1 MAKRGR
7 NRNGGGSVV
16 IKRVEEGG
24 HGHHGGAW
32 KVAYADFVTAMMAF
46 FLLMWLLNATTEE
59 QRRGISDY
67 FNPTHLM
74 ARSSSGSGQPFGGQ
88 TPHST
93 GDMTR
98 DSGALRVQQGRQ
110 PVMVDLE
117 DEDDSDTQAQPVPRR
132 EAPPGPDEEAERRG
146 HPALG
151 LVPGEQ
157 GGGAAGRRAAQEAG
171 PEAEVMELARAA
183 AAQQGREVQ
192 ATDIARA
199 ARAVAARDPSPA
211 DLARAAEAALRQ
223 EIARREE
230 EALRETAER
239 LRQAVGGD
247 PQLADLARHLLIEQ
261 VPEGLRIQLVDA
273 ERQPMFALGS
283 AVPNERLRA
292 LIARVAQAIAP
303 LPNRVAISGHT
314 DDTPFR
320 GSERS
325 NWDLS
330 AERANMTRRLLTE
343 AGLDDRR
350 VESVT
355 GMAYRQPLVPE
366 NPGAAANR
374 RVSILLLRDTRE
386 APAR

>member
-1 MAKRGR
+1 MAKGGNRKGAGGVIVVRRGA
-7 NRNGGGSVV
+7 
-16 IKRVEEGG
+16 EGE

-67 FNPTHLM
+67 FNPTHLL

-98 DSGALRVQQGRQ
+98 DSGALRIQ
-110 PVMVDLE
+110 PGPQPITTDLE
-117 DEDDSDTQAQPVPRR
+117 DEDDSDRRAEPTPRR
-132 EAPPGPDEEAERRG
+132 EAPPGADEEAERRG

-151 LVPGEQ
+151 LLTGRQ
-157 GGGAAGRRAAQEAG
+157 GGGAAGRRG
-171 PEAEVMELARAA
+171 IAEAA
-183 AAQQGREVQ
+183 ADAEGADHSRGPDRPLREP
-192 ATDIARA
+192 T
-199 ARAVAARDPSPA
+199 PA
-211 DLARAAEAALRQ
+211 DLARAAEAALRE

-239 LRQAVGGD
+239 LRAAVGGD
-247 PQLADLARHLLIEQ
+247 PSLADLARHLLIEQ

-283 AVPNERLRA
+283 ATPNERLRA
-292 LIARVAQAIAP
+292 LILRVAQAIAP
-303 LPNRVAISGHT
+303 LPNAVAISGHT

-320 GSERS
+320 GGERS
-325 NWDLS
+325 NWELS
-330 AERANMTRRLLTE
+330 AERANMTRRLLVE
-343 AGLDDRR
+343 AGLAESR
-350 VESVT
+350 VRSVT
-355 GMAYRQPLVPE
+355 GLAYREPLVPE
-366 NPGAAANR
+366 NPAAPANR
-374 RVSILLLRDTRE
+374 RVSILLLRQ
-386 APAR
+386 APR

>member
-1 MAKRGR
+1 MAKGGKRK
-7 NRNGGGSVV
+7 NGGGSVV
-16 IKRVEEGG
+16 IRRIEEGG

-88 TPHST
+88 TPHSA

-98 DSGALRVQQGRQ
+98 DTGAVRVQQGQQ

-117 DEDDSDTQAQPVPRR
+117 DEDESDTPAQPVPRR
-132 EAPPGPDEEAERRG
+132 EAPPGQDEEAERRG
-146 HPALG
+146 HPTLG
-151 LVPGEQ
+151 LVAGEQ
-157 GGGAAGRRAAQEAG
+157 GGGAAGRRAEQESG
-171 PEAEVMELARAA
+171 TEAEVMELARDI
-183 AAQQGREVQ
+183 AAQQGRDVQ
-192 ATDIARA
+192 AADIARA
-199 ARAVAARDPSPA
+199 ARAVAAREPTAA

-223 EIARREE
+223 EIARRDE
-230 EALRETAER
+230 EALRDSAER

-247 PQLADLARHLLIEQ
+247 PQLADLARHLMIEV

-273 ERQPMFALGS
+273 ERVPMFALGS
-283 AVPNERLRA
+283 ATPNERLRA

-320 GSERS
+320 GTERS

-343 AGLDDRR
+343 AGLDARR

-355 GMAYRQPLVPE
+355 GMADRQPLVPE
-366 NPGAAANR
+366 NPSAAANR
-374 RVSILLLRDTRE
+374 RVSILLLRE
-386 APAR
+386 APRP

>member
-1 MAKRGR
+1 MARGN
-7 NRNGGGSVV
+7 NRKGAGGTIVV
-16 IKRVEEGG
+16 RRGEEGG

-67 FNPTHLM
+67 FNPTHLL

-98 DSGALRVQQGRQ
+98 DTGALRIQQGPQ
-110 PVMVDLE
+110 PITTDLE
-117 DEDDSDTQAQPVPRR
+117 DEDDSDRRAEPTPRR
-132 EAPPGPDEEAERRG
+132 DAPPGAEEEAERRG
-146 HPALG
+146 H
-151 LVPGEQ
+151 
-157 GGGAAGRRAAQEAG
+157 
-171 PEAEVMELARAA
+171 LAFGFLASR
-183 AAQQGREVQ
+183 QRGREWRAEGEDGAEGETSRPVRTVVAPMK
-192 ATDIARA
+192 ATAETS
-199 ARAVAARDPSPA
+199 SPPTRQPTAA
-211 DLARAAEAALRQ
+211 DLARAAEAALRE

-230 EALRETAER
+230 AALRDVADR
-239 LRQAVGGD
+239 LRAAVGGD

-292 LIARVAQAIAP
+292 LIQRVAQAIAS
-303 LPNRVAISGHT
+303 LPNGVAISGHT

-320 GSERS
+320 GTDRS

-330 AERANMTRRLLTE
+330 AERANMTRRLLME
-343 AGLDDRR
+343 AGLAENRIR
-350 VESVT
+350 SVS
-355 GMAYRQPLVPE
+355 GLAAREPLLPD
-366 NPGAAANR
+366 NPSAAANR
-374 RVSILLLRDTRE
+374 RVSILLLRE
-386 APAR
+386 APR